1 MKTNLTRRDIL
12 RFAAGAAAGV
22 VLSPAPWR
30 LTDDLA
36 IWTQNWSWIPVPPR
50 GEPTL
55 RMTVCS
61 LCPAGCAVQARCIG
75 GRPVSLHAVAADAV
89 SGGALCPL
97 GLTGHHLAY
106 HPARLSAPVRIV
118 GKDGARRALPVQID
132 ALVTET
138 ARAIAKTTA
147 SGGTVAVL
155 DMRPSRS
162 ISWAWRRLLA
172 SLPGGVVIPA
182 PGRAGASLATL
193 RTMVPG
199 QGGEFG
205 LDLEGVR
212 TVLSFG
218 APLAEGW
225 GTPGRA
231 ARVVGRGSARAH
243 LVQVEPVRSA
253 TAERADR
260 WLPVR
265 PGTEA
270 LLALGL
276 GHVLVAEGLV
286 GPQAA
291 GRVRDLA
298 EYAALVARVTPETVA
313 TATGVPAEAIA
324 ATARELARQAPALV
338 VAGED
343 DGGGR
348 LGRVAETAVWG
359 LGLLLGGGTRPG
371 GLVQRAELPAP
382 DRDGPLAPVRE
393 LNEVADRSVAVLVVD
408 ASAGDGAFPW
418 ALVERKLVPEGALVV
433 VLSPFL
439 AGTAKRA
446 DLVVPTAPFL
456 EGVEELPTSFDS
468 PLATFAVATP
478 LVQPRPGVVD
488 PVAFIRAVAR
498 ACGADCPGTWGT
510 SEALV
515 IARAAQIHRSGR
527 GALVAFADGAVTR
540 TAAVSSPEA
549 FWAALK
555 SGARWQDEPLAP
567 TPETQF
573 SLLGG
578 GAAELARVAA
588 NAGTTMRADA
598 RRPLTLLPRGRRDV
612 TASAAVSPVLTKLY
626 RESGLR
632 RSPGTAVV
640 SPETAGRLGLRAGR
654 RAVLETA
661 AGKIPVAIALDA
673 GVMPGVVEV
682 SVGPDASA
690 LGDRCL
696 FGAAGVLDICGGGDG
711 EAWGRNAARLAEA

>member
-22 VLSPAPWR
+22 VLSPAPWG

-55 RMTVCS
+55 RMTACA

-75 GRPVSLHAVAADAV
+75 GLPVSLHAVAADAV

-118 GKDGARRALPVQID
+118 GKDGARRALPIQID

-138 ARAIAKTTA
+138 ARAIATAAA
-147 SGGTVAVL
+147 SGGAVAVL
-155 DMRPSRS
+155 DLRPGRS
-162 ISWAWRRLLA
+162 ASWVWRRLLA
-172 SLPGGVVIPA
+172 TLPGGVVVPA

-199 QGGEFG
+199 HGGEFG
-205 LDLEGVR
+205 FDLEGVR

-225 GTPGRA
+225 GMPGRA

-243 LVQVEPVRSA
+243 LVQVEPLHSA

-260 WLPVR
+260 WLPAR

-270 LLALGL
+270 VLALGL
-276 GHVLVAEGLV
+276 GHVLLAEGLV
-286 GPQAA
+286 SPQARSRA
-291 GRVRDLA
+291 RDLA
-298 EYAALVARVTPETVA
+298 DYAALVAGLAPEA
-313 TATGVPAEAIA
+313 IAASTGVPAEAITA
-324 ATARELARQAPALV
+324 AARELVRQAPALV
-338 VAGED
+338 IAGED
-343 DGGGR
+343 GGGGR
-348 LGRVAETAVWG
+348 LGRVAETAVWD
-359 LGLLLGGGTRPG
+359 LGLLLGSGTWAG
-371 GLVQRAELPAP
+371 GLVRRAELPAP
-382 DRDGPLAPVRE
+382 DQDGPLASLRE
-393 LNEVADRSVAVLVVD
+393 LNEVADRSVAVLLVD
-408 ASAGDGAFPW
+408 ASAGDAAFPW
-418 ALVERKLVPEGALVV
+418 ALVERKLVPKGALVV
-433 VLSPFL
+433 ALSPYL

-456 EGVEELPTSFDS
+456 EGVQDLPTSFDA
-468 PLATFAVATP
+468 PVATFAVATP
-478 LVQPRPGVVD
+478 LVQPHPGVVD
-488 PVAFIRAVAR
+488 PVAFIRAVAG

-515 IARAAQIHRSGR
+515 KARAAQIHRSGR
-527 GALVAFADGAVTR
+527 GGLVAFEDGAVTR
-540 TAAVSSPEA
+540 TAAVPSPDA

-555 SGARWQDEPLAP
+555 SGARWQDESLAP
-567 TPETQF
+567 MPETRF

-578 GAAELARVAA
+578 VAGELARVAA

-640 SPETAGRLGLRAGR
+640 SPETAGALGVRAGR
-654 RAVLETA
+654 TAVLETV
-661 AGKIPVAIALDA
+661 AGRIPVTIALDA

-690 LGDRCL
+690 LGDR
-696 FGAAGVLDICGGGDG
+696 GHVGTAGVLEICGGGDG
-711 EAWGRNAARLAEA
+711 EVWGRNAARLVEA